1 MSPAPADRRFAKNLL
16 AWYLKSARDLP
27 WRRTSD
33 PYAIWLSE
41 IMLQQTQVA
50 TVIPYY
56 HRFLDAFP
64 SIQRLAAASQ
74 EAVFAQW
81 EGLGY
86 YARAR
91 HLHQA
96 ARAMVAQFSGQVPS
110 TFDALLTLPGIGR
123 STAGAILTLA
133 FGQRH
138 PILDGNVRRVLCRY
152 LAIRG
157 NPKDVAVETRLWRVA
172 ARLLPQRRADEYT
185 QAIMDLGATCCTPK
199 LPACPACPVRRD
211 CRGYAQGLQHTLPAR
226 QRRKPLPR
234 HDHVARVILHMR
246 AGKPSVFLRQRPAKG
261 LLGGLWELPSA
272 RADATPGGL
281 REAWLRIGQEHGF
294 DLSECPPAGQPAGQI
309 HQTFTHFKMT
319 LHLFVEQRRARHDP
333 AGLLSVPIEALANYP
348 LPSAH
353 RKIAIALGADQD
365 ADGTRWGRMSHPR
378 QNRGMKKDPHAGR

>member
-1 MSPAPADRRFAKNLL
+1 MSPPAADHRFSKNLL
-16 AWYLKSARDLP
+16 AWYLTSGRNLP
-27 WRRTSD
+27 WRSTRD

-56 HRFLDAFP
+56 HRFLGAFP
-64 SIQRLAAASQ
+64 TIRRLAEASQ
-74 EAVFAQW
+74 EDVFAQW

-96 ARAMVAQFSGQVPS
+96 AQAMVAQFSGQVPS
-110 TFDALLTLPGIGR
+110 TFDALLALPGIGR

-152 LAIRG
+152 LAITG
-157 NPKDVAVETRLWRVA
+157 NPRDAAVEARLWRA
-172 ARLLPQRRADEYT
+172 ASRLLPQHRADQYT

-199 LPACPACPVRRD
+199 LPDCPACPVQRD
-211 CRGYAQGLQHTLPAR
+211 CRGYAKGVQHTLPMR

-234 HDHVARVILHMR
+234 HDHVARIILHTR
-246 AGKPSVFLRQRPAKG
+246 EGRRCVFLRQRPAKG
-261 LLGGLWELPSA
+261 LLGGLWEFPSA
-272 RADATPGGL
+272 RADATPDGL
-281 REAWLRIGQEHGF
+281 REARLRIGREHGL
-294 DLSECPPAGQPAGQI
+294 DAAPPAGRPAGQI

-319 LHLFVEQRRARHDP
+319 LHLFVERRLARRDP
-333 AGLLSVPIEALANYP
+333 PGLLSVPIGALADYP

-353 RKIAIALGADQD
+353 RKIAVALAAHSNVARMARVPDLFLLSLTRNPAADSPF
-365 ADGTRWGRMSHPR
+365 AS
-378 QNRGMKKDPHAGR
+378 